1 MMSDSQLPF
10 VSIIVPVYNDPKRI
24 GPCIEALLRQKW
36 PEDRREII
44 IVDNNSTDGTRDVI
58 ARYPV
63 RLLVE
68 KDRQSSYAAR
78 NLGLR
83 EARGEIIAFTDSDA
97 RAHANWLRNGIERM
111 ERDRIDY
118 LSCRVKMFF
127 GSGARPTLLDMVDYH
142 FAFDNQVD
150 LQHSH
155 STPTVA
161 LITRRAVIDKVGG
174 FSEELISGGDV
185 EFGDRV
191 WRAGFR
197 QEYEGSAIVYHP
209 CRSRPRAFFKRTWRY
224 GRGRLVL
231 SRRFPERF
239 GSPLGHVLQWRA
251 YLMPH
256 PMRFAKRIRRTFAFG
271 TGAVAGIL
279 TLYYLNRLCYQAAK
293 WWALLTGTR

>member
-1 MMSDSQLPF
+1 MTPATEHPF
-10 VSIIVPVYNDPKRI
+10 VSIIVPVYNDRGRI
-24 GPCIEALLRQKW
+24 GACIEALLRQKW
-36 PEDRREII
+36 PADRREIL
-44 IVDNNSTDGTRDVI
+44 IVDNNSTDGTRDII
-58 ARYPV
+58 AKYPV

-83 EARGEIIAFTDSDA
+83 EAKGEIIAFTDSDA
-97 RAHANWLRNGIERM
+97 RAHANWLTVGIARM

-127 GSGARPTLLDMVDYH
+127 GHGASPTLLDMVDYH
-142 FAFDNQVD
+142 FAFDNEVD
-150 LQHSH
+150 MKFSH

-161 LITRRAVIDKVGG
+161 LITRRSVIEKVGG

-197 QEYEGSAIVYHP
+197 QAYEPHAIVYHP
-209 CRSRPRAFFKRTWRY
+209 CRSKPRAFFKRTWRY

-239 GSPLGHVLQWRA
+239 GTPLGHLLTPGT
-251 YLMPH
+251 YLPPH
-256 PMRFAKRIRRTFAFG
+256 PLRFAKRIRRRFRFPAR
-271 TGAVAGIL
+271 AVAGIL
-279 TLYYLNRLCYQAAK
+279 ALYYLNRLCYQGAK
-293 WWALLTGTR
+293 WWALVTGAR